1 MAGVS
6 NTDGM
11 KIEAAGACFKFVVYA
26 MCHVEKGG
34 LSEQGKTSLWE
45 FACTPDHISQF
56 DGQTDHKLHG
66 IVLAS
71 SSAAVSRAHAR

>member
-34 LSEQGKTSLWE
+34 LSEQGKSERPVYENLLALPTISRSLMVKRITMTCYAWH
-45 FACTPDHISQF
+45 CPS
-56 DGQTDHKLHG
+56 
-66 IVLAS
+66 
-71 SSAAVSRAHAR
+71 

>member
-34 LSEQGKTSLWE
+34 LSEQGKTSL
-45 FACTPDHISQF
+45 
-56 DGQTDHKLHG
+56 
-66 IVLAS
+66 
-71 SSAAVSRAHAR
+71 